1 MHKAGENFDLPYA
14 EGLRCKL
21 NSKLPL
27 FFLLQSGVKSQT
39 YKREVFMKKHRWLAA
54 LAVMVMAFAAFDC
67 KTDTDTETGWKDKTY
82 CSAVTF
88 TSEATADGVKVTMA
102 TTTEGAV
109 IYYTTDGTLPT
120 KESTEYSKTV
130 EFTKDATVKAIAI
143 KEGID
148 NSPVSVA
155 TVSIKEKTITETKIE
170 YVDKTYCSAVTFTSE
185 ATADGVKVTMATT
198 TEGAVIYYTTD
209 GTLPTKEST
218 EYSKTVEFTKDATV
232 KAIAIKEGID
242 NSPVSVATVSIK
254 EKTITETKIEY
265 VDKKADETAP
275 ASVTELTAQ
284 AKDSR
289 ILLTWKDAADSDVY
303 GYEVSYSGIK
313 PINRVVL
320 PALDITSMMVPPK
333 AGGTYINGLTNG
345 TEYTFTVKTVDTS
358 GNKSEGVTV
367 KGTPV
372 AIGAGETLKI
382 ALTAAVP
389 QENGYTGNKS
399 NTKVTVTA
407 NITTASKVKKVVWKK
422 DGSLIAKKLLADENA
437 ADATKTEDN
446 AVWTF
451 DITAQD
457 ESANGGYTL
466 AAIDEAG
473 REEAERIIIDNFD
486 FTPPGKVKVT
496 SAVYSSEL
504 SSIIINWT
512 EPVDADYHHVDI
524 TFTTNDGTGDSE
536 PSQAI
541 TVNKGTLNKTF
552 SGIDGEKAY
561 YTYTF
566 VAYDELGNRG
576 REYIHK
582 VPVKTTV
589 SNIPEGFV
597 EVKGTTITGSE
608 SWTPSSGVFVSGRT
622 ITIPDMY
629 VCDHEVTRG
638 EFKEVMGTDP
648 STASA
653 YDKDGN
659 KLTGDDVLNN
669 PVNNVNWYAAIAY
682 CNKLSLKENLTPC
695 YSVSGITDWE
705 NLAYSSIP
713 TSGNSTWNELTYD
726 EEADGYRLPTEA
738 EWEWLARGGENYTYA
753 GSNTVDDVA
762 WCKTNTNQTG
772 TREVKTKQAN
782 GYGLYDMSGNVFEWC
797 YDWYDT
803 VNSSTADTGAS
814 SGSRRVL
821 RGGSWNS
828 GDSICQVS
836 IRGGNDPCH
845 LSGSLGF
852 RVVCSAN

>member
-120 KESTEYSKTV
+120 KESTEYSEAV

-143 KEGID
+143 KEGIE
-148 NSPVSVA
+148 NSPVSIA
-155 TVSIKEKTITETKIE
+155 TVSIKEKTII
-170 YVDKTYCSAVTFTSE
+170 
-185 ATADGVKVTMATT
+185 
-198 TEGAVIYYTTD
+198 
-209 GTLPTKEST
+209 
-218 EYSKTVEFTKDATV
+218 
-232 KAIAIKEGID
+232 
-242 NSPVSVATVSIK
+242 
-254 EKTITETKIEY
+254 

-289 ILLTWKDAADSDVY
+289 ILLTWKDAADNDIY
-303 GYEVSYSGIK
+303 GYEVSYSGTK

-320 PALDITSMMVPPK
+320 PALDTTSMMVPPK
-333 AGGTYINGLTNG
+333 SEATYVNGLTNG
-345 TEYTFTVKTVDTS
+345 TKYTFTVKTVDTS

-367 KGTPV
+367 TGTPV
-372 AIGAGETLKI
+372 ATDAGETLKI
-382 ALTAAVP
+382 DFTASVP

-399 NTKVTVTA
+399 NTKVTVKA

-422 DGSLIAKKLLADENA
+422 DGSLIAKTLLADETA
-437 ADATKTEDN
+437 ATVTETENN

-451 DITAQD
+451 DIMAQD
-457 ESANGGYTL
+457 ESANGTYTV

-473 REEAERIIIDNFD
+473 REEAEQITIDNFD
-486 FTPPGKVKVT
+486 FTPPGRVKVT
-496 SAVYSSEL
+496 NAVYSGEL

-512 EPVDADYHHVDI
+512 EPVDADYHHADI
-524 TFTTNDGTGDSE
+524 TFITNDGTSDSE

-552 SGIDGEKAY
+552 SNIDGEKAY

-566 VAYDELGNRG
+566 VTYDELGNKGGERI
-576 REYIHK
+576 YK
-582 VPVKTTV
+582 VSVKTPV

-597 EVKGTTITGSE
+597 EVTGTTITGSE
-608 SWTPSSGVFVSGRT
+608 SWTPGSSVFVSGRS

-638 EFKEVMGTDP
+638 EFKELMGTDP

-659 KLTGDDVLNN
+659 KLTGDAVLNN
-669 PVNNVNWYAAIAY
+669 PVNYVNWYAAIVY
-682 CNKLSLKENLTPC
+682 CNKLSLKENLIPC
-695 YSVSGITDWE
+695 YSVSGVTDWE
-705 NLAYSSIP
+705 NLAYSLIP
-713 TSGNSTWNELTYD
+713 TSSNSTWDELTYD
-726 EEADGYRLPTEA
+726 KEADGYRLPTEA

-762 WCKTNTNQTG
+762 WYTTNTNDTG
-772 TREVKTKQAN
+772 SREVKTKQAN
-782 GYGLYDMSGNVFEWC
+782 GYGLYDMSGNVYEWC
-797 YDWYDT
+797 YDWYGT

-814 SGSRRVL
+814 SGSTRVQ
-821 RGGSWNS
+821 RGGSWC
-828 GDSICQVS
+828 GYGRGCQVS
-836 IRGGNDPCH
+836 GRVGIYPYNRNLDN
-845 LSGSLGF
+845 GF
-852 RVVCSAN
+852 RVVRSSSK

>member
-39 YKREVFMKKHRWLAA
+39 YKREVFMKKNRWIAVISATVMALAA
-54 LAVMVMAFAAFDC
+54 FGC
-67 KTDTDTETGWKDKTY
+67 KTDTET
-82 CSAVTF
+82 
-88 TSEATADGVKVTMA
+88 
-102 TTTEGAV
+102 
-109 IYYTTDGTLPT
+109 
-120 KESTEYSKTV
+120 
-130 EFTKDATVKAIAI
+130 
-143 KEGID
+143 
-148 NSPVSVA
+148 
-155 TVSIKEKTITETKIE
+155 
-170 YVDKTYCSAVTFTSE
+170 
-185 ATADGVKVTMATT
+185 
-198 TEGAVIYYTTD
+198 
-209 GTLPTKEST
+209 
-218 EYSKTVEFTKDATV
+218 
-232 KAIAIKEGID
+232 
-242 NSPVSVATVSIK
+242 
-254 EKTITETKIEY
+254 EY
-265 VDKKADETAP
+265 VDKKVDETAP
-275 ASVTELTAQ
+275 ANVTELTAQ
-284 AKDSR
+284 AKDRR
-289 ILLTWKDAADSDVY
+289 ILLTWQDAADSDVY
-303 GYEVSYSGIK
+303 GYEVSYSGTK

-320 PALDITSMMVPPK
+320 PALDTTSMMVPPK
-333 AGGTYINGLTNG
+333 AEGTYINGLTNG

-372 AIGAGETLKI
+372 AVDAGETLKI
-382 ALTAAVP
+382 ALTASVP

-407 NITTASKVKKVVWKK
+407 NITTASNVKKVVWKK

-437 ADATKTEDN
+437 ADATETEDN

-457 ESANGGYTL
+457 ESANGSYTV

-473 REEAERIIIDNFD
+473 REEAEQITIDNFD
-486 FTPPGKVKVT
+486 FTPPAKVKVT
-496 SAVYSSEL
+496 NAVYSSEL

-512 EPVDADYHHVDI
+512 EPVGTDYHHVDI
-524 TFTTNDGTGDSE
+524 TFTTNDGISDSE

-566 VAYDELGNRG
+566 VTYDELGNKG
-576 REYIHK
+576 AEYTHK
-582 VPVKTTV
+582 VPVNTTV

-608 SWTPSSGVFVSGRT
+608 SWTPGSSVFVSGRS

-638 EFKEVMGTDP
+638 EFKELMGTDP

-659 KLTGDDVLNN
+659 KLTGDAVLNN
-669 PVNNVNWYAAIAY
+669 PVNYVNWYAAIAY
-682 CNKLSLKENLTPC
+682 CNKLSLKENLIPC
-695 YSVSGITDWE
+695 YSVSGVTDWE
-705 NLAYSSIP
+705 NLAYSLIP
-713 TSGNSTWNELTYD
+713 TSSNSTWDELTYD
-726 EEADGYRLPTEA
+726 KEADGYRLPTEA

-762 WCKTNTNQTG
+762 WYTTNKNDTG
-772 TREVKTKQAN
+772 SREVKTKQAN
-782 GYGLYDMSGNVFEWC
+782 GYGLYDMSGNVYEWC
-797 YDWYDT
+797 YDWYGT
-803 VNSSTADTGAS
+803 VSSSTADTGAS
-814 SGSRRVL
+814 SGSYRVQ
-821 RGGSWNS
+821 RGGSWYY
-828 GDSICQVS
+828 DDDYCQVS
-836 IRGGNDPCH
+836 NRHHYGPNYRYRDY
-845 LSGSLGF
+845 GF
-852 RVVCSAN
+852 RVVRSSSK